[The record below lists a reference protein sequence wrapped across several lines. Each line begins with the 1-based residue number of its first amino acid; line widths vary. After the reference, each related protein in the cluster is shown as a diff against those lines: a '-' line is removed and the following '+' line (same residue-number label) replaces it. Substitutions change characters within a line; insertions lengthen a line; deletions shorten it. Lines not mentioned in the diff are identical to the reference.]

1 MKYLFFVVV
10 LFVATICRAQ
20 EPPTDFLSRD
30 TIRSRGFRLPDSLMN
45 FAPEYPDRRKDA
57 FFVPVPVVTM
67 SSVRL
72 FPEQR
77 RSSRVMLLENN
88 TLRLGR
94 HFTVG
99 NGSAWTNGTYYNA
112 YLDARTL
119 SLPLPR

>member
-1 MKYLFFVVV
+1 MKYL
-10 LFVATICRAQ
+10 LFVAVLLATAICRAQ

-45 FAPEYPDRRKDA
+45 FAPEHPDRREEA
-57 FFVPVPVVTM
+57 SFAPMPVVTM

>member
-1 MKYLFFVVV
+1 MKHLLFVVA
-10 LFVATICRAQ
+10 LLVATIGWAQ
-20 EPPTDFLSRD
+20 EPPTDFLPRD
-30 TIRSRGFRLPDSLMN
+30 TTRSRGFRLPDSLMN
-45 FAPEYPDRRKDA
+45 FTPEHSGHREQP
-57 FFVPVPVVTM
+57 FVPTPAVTM

-77 RSSRVMLLENN
+77 RSSRGMLLENN

-99 NGSAWTNGTYYNA
+99 NGSAWTSGTYYNA

-119 SLPLPR
+119 SMPLPR

>member
-1 MKYLFFVVV
+1 MKLLLFVVA
-10 LFVATICRAQ
+10 LFVAAIGRAQ
-20 EPPTDFLSRD
+20 EPPTDFLPRD
-30 TIRSRGFRLPDSLMN
+30 TTRSRGFRLPDSLVK
-45 FAPEYPDRRKDA
+45 FTPESSGYREQPFVLAPA
-57 FFVPVPVVTM
+57 VTM

-77 RSSRVMLLENN
+77 RSSRGMLLENN

-119 SLPLPR
+119 SMPLPR